1 MQAVST
7 KARRTAKCVM
17 TTSSYAR
24 GFLLVAVAILGFALF
39 RMLAPLAGPIAWA
52 LTLAFL
58 LAPLQRSLARRFGG
72 RYGAAAGLITLLT
85 PIVLLLPLT
94 SLGVMFVRQVDALVE
109 RLRNLPPLLRGSPL
123 QQLESLP
130 VVGPGVRWL
139 RENLAIGSDELMA
152 SATGAAQ
159 SALKGLASAGGG
171 VVLGAVGTVFGF
183 FVMLFILFFLLR
195 DGRQLRTAAIR
206 LIPIEPARRDEILAL
221 IANTTRA
228 VVYGTGLTA
237 LAQGALVGI
246 GFAIAQLP
254 SPVVFG
260 VLAAIC
266 ALLPAGGAAL
276 VWAPGAVWLFVTG
289 EWGWGVF
296 MLVWGAIVSVSD
308 NLIRPI
314 AIRTHAEVSTLA
326 VFVGVVGGVA
336 AFGTIGVILGPVL
349 LTLVVSL
356 LGYIDATQ
364 LPEASASAAA
374 RPANA
379 ATVVVAAT
387 GDVAVA
393 TPAAAPTSAPTSA
406 STSAP
411 ARASASSL
419 APESSA
425 ASAPAPAPTPAGTA
439 ALEATSPARDA
450 RMEPPPGTR

>member
-1 MQAVST
+1 M
-7 KARRTAKCVM
+7 
-17 TTSSYAR
+17 TSSPYAR
-24 GFLLVAVAILGFALF
+24 GFLLLAVAVLGFALF

-52 LTLAFL
+52 VTLGFL
-58 LAPLQRSLARRFGG
+58 LAPLQRRLAKRFGD
-72 RYGAAAGLITLLT
+72 RPGAAAGLITVLT
-85 PIVLLLPLT
+85 PVVLLLPLT
-94 SLGVMFVRQVDALVE
+94 SLGVMFVRQVDTLVE
-109 RLRNLPPLLRGSPL
+109 RLRNLPSLPGNSPL

-130 VVGPGVRWL
+130 VVGPGARWL
-139 RENLAIGSDELMA
+139 RDNLAISSDELMA
-152 SATGAAQ
+152 SATNAAQ
-159 SALKGLASAGGG
+159 AALKGLASAGGG
-171 VVLGAVGTVFGF
+171 VVLGAVGTVLGF

-195 DGRQLRTAAIR
+195 DGRQITEAAIR
-206 LIPIEPARRDEILAL
+206 LIPLEPGRRDAILTL

-246 GFAIAQLP
+246 GFAIAQVP
-254 SPVVFG
+254 SPIVFG

-276 VWAPGAVWLFVTG
+276 VWAPAAIWLFFQG

-314 AIRTHAEVSTLA
+314 AIRSHAEVSTLA

-364 LPEASASAAA
+364 VPGAAA
-374 RPANA
+374 ATAAEPRPV
-379 ATVVVAAT
+379 VVVAA
-387 GDVAVA
+387 V
-393 TPAAAPTSAPTSA
+393 
-406 STSAP
+406 
-411 ARASASSL
+411 
-419 APESSA
+419 ESRVDAKADA
-425 ASAPAPAPTPAGTA
+425 ASPPRDGPA
-439 ALEATSPARDA
+439 
-450 RMEPPPGTR
+450 EPPPGTR

>member
-1 MQAVST
+1 
-7 KARRTAKCVM
+7 M
-17 TTSSYAR
+17 TSSSYAR
-24 GFLLVAVAILGFALF
+24 GFLLLAVAALGFALF

-58 LAPLQRSLARRFGG
+58 LAPLQRSLVRRFGG
-72 RYGAAAGLITLLT
+72 RNGAAAGLITLLT

-94 SLGVMFVRQVDALVE
+94 SLGVMFVRQVNALVE
-109 RLRNLPPLLRGSPL
+109 RLRNLPPLLQNSPL
-123 QQLESLP
+123 EQLEQLP
-130 VVGPGVRWL
+130 MIGTGVHWL

-152 SATGAAQ
+152 SAAEAAQ

-195 DGRQLRTAAIR
+195 DGRRLSVAAIR

-221 IANTTRA
+221 IGNTTRA

-237 LAQGALVGI
+237 LAQGALVGV
-246 GFAIAQLP
+246 GFAIAGLP
-254 SPVVFG
+254 SSVVFG

-276 VWAPGAVWLFVTG
+276 VWAPGAIWLFVTG
-289 EWGWGVF
+289 EWGWGSF
-296 MLVWGAIVSVSD
+296 MLVWGVIVSVSD

-356 LGYIDATQ
+356 LGYIDTTP
-364 LPEASASAAA
+364 LPGAMAV
-374 RPANA
+374 PANA
-379 ATVVVAAT
+379 VNAP
-387 GDVAVA
+387 
-393 TPAAAPTSAPTSA
+393 PAAQG
-406 STSAP
+406 
-411 ARASASSL
+411 
-419 APESSA
+419 
-425 ASAPAPAPTPAGTA
+425 APAP
-439 ALEATSPARDA
+439 SPPEPDA
-450 RMEPPPGTR
+450 R